1 MLAPSQKYL
10 DDRIQYLEE
19 SNRFTLDALDMAAS
33 LGDFQASINKLDEP
47 SLIIEETRSR
57 ILRLIPFQAIAFYL
71 IEEADNDFYP
81 ASCKPEVYSQ
91 SLEQEL
97 EALIDDGTFAWTLKE
112 RKPVTVSTKNLKKKL
127 ILHTMATNS
136 RIRGMFIGLLPK
148 ERSIISQI
156 SYSLLS
162 IVLLNSS
169 NALESFELYRT
180 IREIN
185 ASLAKKE
192 NYRTLFETAPDGV
205 EVLDARGNI
214 VDCNQSH
221 EHLVGFRRNEMVGKQ
236 TTAFFSK
243 SSQTPYIKSSQELQR
258 TGYAEG
264 EIELVH
270 KDRSK
275 IPVWRKEKAIYN
287 ESNGLVG
294 SIVYNRD
301 ISELKRAE
309 KEKMQLQSQLQRAE
323 KMQAIG
329 TMAGGVAHDLN
340 NVLSGLVS
348 YPELILMDLP
358 QDSKLRKPIQT
369 IHQSGLRA
377 AAIAQD
383 LLTMARRG
391 VVVTN
396 VINVNAA
403 VSEYLLSPEFEQLKE
418 FHPQVKIEV
427 DLKKDLMNIIGSPV
441 HLSKVVM
448 NLVSNAAEAMP
459 DGGHIR
465 IRTENRYVDS
475 PIRGYDHVKEGDYVR
490 LIVSDDGFGIPAK
503 DVDRIFEP
511 FYTKKVM
518 GRSGTGL
525 GMAVVWGTVKDHHGY
540 IDVDSIEG
548 KGTTFTLYFPITR
561 KPLPQDN
568 ALISIET
575 YMGSGESILVI
586 DDVKEQREIA
596 SGLLAKLGYEVS
608 CASSGEEG
616 LAYLEN
622 NRADLLVL
630 DMIMDPGIDGLETY
644 RQILKKHPRQKAII
658 ASGFSET
665 KRVAQAQK
673 LGAGTY
679 VKKPYELEKIGL
691 AVRNE
696 LDK

>member
-1 MLAPSQKYL
+1 MLEPSQKYL

-19 SNRFTLDALDMAAS
+19 SNRFTLDALEMAAS
-33 LGDFQASINKLDEP
+33 LGDFQDSINKLDEP
-47 SLIIEETRSR
+47 SLIIEEARSR

-71 IEEADNDFYP
+71 IDEADNDFYQ
-81 ASCKPEVYSQ
+81 ASCKPEAYGQ
-91 SLEQEL
+91 YLEPEM

-127 ILHTMATNS
+127 ILHTMATSS
-136 RIRGMFIGLLPK
+136 RIRGMFVGLLPK

-169 NALESFELYRT
+169 NALESFELYKT

-205 EVLDARGNI
+205 VVLDARGNI

-221 EHLVGFRRNEMVGKQ
+221 ELLIGFRRNEMAGKH

-243 SSQTPYIKSSQELQR
+243 SSQMQHAKSIQVLQS

-270 KDRSK
+270 KDGSK
-275 IPVWRKEKAIYN
+275 IPIWRKEKAIYN
-287 ESNGLVG
+287 ESNVLVG
-294 SIVYNRD
+294 SIAYNRD
-301 ISELKRAE
+301 ISELRRAE
-309 KEKMQLQSQLQRAE
+309 KEKMQLQSQLQRSE
-323 KMQAIG
+323 KMHAIG
-329 TMAGGVAHDLN
+329 TLAGGVAHDLN
-340 NVLSGLVS
+340 NVLAGLVS

-358 QDSKLRKPIQT
+358 QDSQLREPIQT
-369 IHQSGLRA
+369 IRKSGLKA
-377 AAIAQD
+377 AAIVRD

-391 VVVTN
+391 VAGTN
-396 VINVNAA
+396 VMNLNAV
-403 VSEYLLSPEFEQLKE
+403 VSEYLVSPEFEKLKE
-418 FHPQVKIEV
+418 FHLQVKIEV
-427 DLKKDLMNIIGSPV
+427 DLKKDLINIMGSPV

-540 IDVDSIEG
+540 IDVESFEG
-548 KGTTFTLYFPITR
+548 IGTTFTLYFPITR
-561 KPLPQDN
+561 RKLQPDSP
-568 ALISIET
+568 LISIET

-596 SGLLAKLGYEVS
+596 FGLLTKLGYKVS
-608 CASSGEEG
+608 CVSSGEEA

-622 NRADLLVL
+622 SRADLLVL
-630 DMIMDPGIDGLETY
+630 DMIMDPGIDGLETFQ
-644 RQILKKHPRQKAII
+644 QILKKHPHQKAII

-665 KRVAQAQK
+665 ERVTQAQK

-679 VKKPYELEKIGL
+679 VKKPYELEQIGM

>member
-1 MLAPSQKYL
+1 VLEPSQKYL

-19 SNRFTLDALDMAAS
+19 SNRFTLDALEMAAS

-47 SLIIEETRSR
+47 SLILEETRSR

-71 IEEADNDFYP
+71 IEETDNDFYP
-81 ASCKPEVYSQ
+81 ASCKPQVYSQ
-91 SLEQEL
+91 SLGQEM

-127 ILHTMATNS
+127 LLHTMATNS

-148 ERSIISQI
+148 KLSIISQI
-156 SYSLLS
+156 SFSLLS

-169 NALESFELYRT
+169 NALESFELYKT

-205 EVLDARGNI
+205 VVLDAHGNI

-221 EHLVGFRRNEMVGKQ
+221 EILVGFRRNEMAGKHA
-236 TTAFFSK
+236 TVFFSK
-243 SSQTPYIKSSQELQR
+243 SSQTQHVKSIQELQR

-270 KDRSK
+270 KDGSK
-275 IPVWRKEKAIYN
+275 IPIWRKEKAIYN
-287 ESNGLVG
+287 ESNVLVG

-301 ISELKRAE
+301 ISELRRTE

-340 NVLSGLVS
+340 NVLSGIVS

-358 QDSKLRKPIQT
+358 QDSQLRKPIQT
-369 IHQSGLRA
+369 IRKSGLKA
-377 AAIAQD
+377 AAIVQD

-391 VVVTN
+391 VAVTN
-396 VINVNAA
+396 VMDLNAV
-403 VSEYLLSPEFEQLKE
+403 VSEYLMSPEFEKLKE
-418 FHPQVKIEV
+418 FHPQVKIEA
-427 DLKKDLMNIIGSPV
+427 DLKKELMHIIGSPV

-448 NLVSNAAEAMP
+448 NIVSNAAEAMP
-459 DGGHIR
+459 DGGHLR

-490 LIVSDDGFGIPAK
+490 LIVADEGLGIPAK
-503 DVDRIFEP
+503 DVERIFEP

-540 IDVDSIEG
+540 IDVESFEG
-548 KGTTFTLYFPITR
+548 VGTTFTLYFPITR
-561 KPLPQDN
+561 KPLQLDDPV
-568 ALISIET
+568 ISIQS

-586 DDVKEQREIA
+586 DDVKEQRETA
-596 SGLLAKLGYEVS
+596 FSLLAKLDYKVN
-608 CASSGEEG
+608 CASSGEES

-622 NRADLLVL
+622 NSADLLVL

-644 RQILKKHPRQKAII
+644 QQILEKHPHQKAII
-658 ASGFSET
+658 VSGFSET
-665 KRVAQAQK
+665 ERVAQAQK

-679 VKKPYELEKIGL
+679 VKKPYELEQIGL

>member
-1 MLAPSQKYL
+1 MIEPSQKYL
-10 DDRIQYLEE
+10 DDRIQHLEE
-19 SNRFTLDALDMAAS
+19 SNRFTLDALEMAAS

-71 IEEADNDFYP
+71 IEEAGNDFYP
-81 ASCKPEVYSQ
+81 ASCKPGVYSQ

-97 EALIDDGTFAWTLKE
+97 EILIDDGTFAWTLRE

-136 RIRGMFIGLLPK
+136 RIRGMFIGSLPK
-148 ERSIISQI
+148 EHSIISQI

-169 NALESFELYRT
+169 NALESFELYKT

-205 EVLDARGNI
+205 VVLDARGNI

-221 EHLVGFRRNEMVGKQ
+221 ELLVGLRRNEMAGKHA
-236 TTAFFSK
+236 TAFFSE
-243 SSQTPYIKSSQELQR
+243 SSQAQYTKNLPELQR

-264 EIELVH
+264 EVELVH
-270 KDRSK
+270 KDGSR
-275 IPVWRKEKAIYN
+275 IPIWRKEKAIYN
-287 ESNGLVG
+287 ESNVWVG

-340 NVLSGLVS
+340 NVLAGLVS

-358 QDSKLRKPIQT
+358 QDSQLKEPIQA
-369 IHQSGLRA
+369 IHKSGLKA

-391 VVVTN
+391 VAVTN
-396 VINVNAA
+396 VMNLNTV
-403 VSEYLLSPEFEQLKE
+403 VSEYLMSPEYENLKK
-418 FHPQVKIEV
+418 FHPQVKIEL
-427 DLKKDLMNIIGSPV
+427 DLKKELMNIMGSPV

-465 IRTENRYVDS
+465 IRTENRYVES
-475 PIRGYDHVKEGDYVR
+475 PIRGYDHVKEGDFVR
-490 LIVSDDGFGIPAK
+490 LIVSDEGFGIPAQ

-525 GMAVVWGTVKDHHGY
+525 GMAVVWGTIKDHHGY
-540 IDVDSIEG
+540 IDVESIEG
-548 KGTTFTLYFPITR
+548 NGTTFTLYFPITR
-561 KPLPQDN
+561 KPMQQDN
-568 ALISIET
+568 SLISIET

-586 DDVKEQREIA
+586 DDIKEQREIA
-596 SGLLAKLGYEVS
+596 SDLLAKLDYKVS

-622 NRADLLVL
+622 SHADLLVL

-644 RQILKKHPRQKAII
+644 QQILKKHPHQKAII

-665 KRVAQAQK
+665 ERVAQAQK

-679 VKKPYELEKIGL
+679 IRKPYELEKIGM

>member
-1 MLAPSQKYL
+1 MIKPSQKYL

-19 SNRFTLDALDMAAS
+19 SNRFTLDALEMAAS

-47 SLIIEETRSR
+47 SLILEETRSR
-57 ILRLIPFQAIAFYL
+57 ILRLIPFQAMAFFL
-71 IEEADNDFYP
+71 IDETDSNFYP
-81 ASCKPEVYSQ
+81 ASCKPETYSQ
-91 SLEQEL
+91 SLEKEL
-97 EALIDDGTFAWTLKE
+97 EALIDDGTFAWTLRE
-112 RKPVTVSTKNLKKKL
+112 RKPVTVSTKSLKKKL

-136 RIRGMFIGLLPK
+136 RIRGMFVGLLPK
-148 ERSIISQI
+148 ERSVISQI

-169 NALESFELYRT
+169 NALESFELYKT

-185 ASLAKKE
+185 ASLAKRE

-205 EVLDARGNI
+205 VVLDARGNI

-221 EHLVGFRRNEMVGKQ
+221 ELLVGFRRNEMAGKHM
-236 TTAFFSK
+236 TAFFSK
-243 SSQTPYIKSSQELQR
+243 SSQTLHAKSIQKLQS
-258 TGYAEG
+258 TGYTEG

-270 KDRSK
+270 KDGSR
-275 IPVWRKEKAIYN
+275 IPIWRKEKAIYN
-287 ESNGLVG
+287 ESDVLVG

-301 ISELKRAE
+301 ISELRRAE

-340 NVLSGLVS
+340 NVLAGLVS

-358 QDSKLRKPIQT
+358 QDSQFRQPIQA
-369 IHQSGLRA
+369 IHKSGLKA

-391 VVVTN
+391 VAVTN
-396 VINVNAA
+396 VINLNAV
-403 VSEYLLSPEFEQLKE
+403 VSEYLMSPEHEKLKE

-427 DLKKDLMNIIGSPV
+427 DFKKDLMNIMGSPV

-459 DGGHIR
+459 HGGHIH

-475 PIRGYDHVKEGDYVR
+475 PLRGYDHVKEGNYVR
-490 LIVSDDGFGIPAK
+490 LIVSDEGHGISAK

-525 GMAVVWGTVKDHHGY
+525 GMAVVWGTIKDHHGY
-540 IDVDSIEG
+540 IDVESFEG
-548 KGTTFTLYFPITR
+548 NGTTFTLYFPITR
-561 KPLPQDN
+561 KPLHPDKS
-568 ALISIET
+568 LISIEA

-596 SGLLAKLGYEVS
+596 FSLLAKLGYKVS
-608 CASSGEEG
+608 CAASGEEG

-622 NRADLLVL
+622 SRADLLVL

-644 RQILKKHPRQKAII
+644 RQILKKHPHQKAII

-665 KRVAQAQK
+665 ERVAQAK
-673 LGAGTY
+673 KMGVGTY
-679 VKKPYELEKIGL
+679 VKKPYELEKIGM